1 MLVHRVGGRPTC
13 TRDAVFCLVSLARI
27 KNEVCFPSEFVMTMR
42 LGLLCAAVLSA
53 IVAAC
58 GEHDTAPN
66 VAAPGAPAGAKTRLL
81 ETGTDLLQEMQPID
95 ALNVYVNGFHFM
107 NGNMRAQMEAHHYCS
122 VLNEDVKQC
131 VLFDSNGPD
140 AKLTGVEYII
150 SRRVFETLP
159 RSEKALWHS
168 HAYEVKS
175 GQLIAPGVPEAA
187 EHAFMEDMAGTYG
200 KTWHTWQTD
209 QNFALPVGHPMLM
222 VGFTADGQAN
232 VGMIAARDKRFDV
245 ATEEKRRNRKDIHS
259 PRIVAGADAW
269 KQGEAMQ
276 LMLHP
281 TTVQRTRS
289 LNQAD
294 EVLTRRE
301 TNQEALARLYRADRG
316 G

>member
-1 MLVHRVGGRPTC
+1 MPMRSSLCVLAVSTALVV
-13 TRDAVFCLVSLARI
+13 
-27 KNEVCFPSEFVMTMR
+27 
-42 LGLLCAAVLSA
+42 
-53 IVAAC
+53 AC
-58 GEHDTAPN
+58 GKHDASSN

-81 ETGTDLLQEMQPID
+81 EAGTDLLQEMQPID
-95 ALNVYVNGFHFM
+95 ALNVYVDGFHFV
-107 NGNMRAQMEAHHYCS
+107 NGNMRAQMESHHYCS

-131 VLFDSNGPD
+131 VLFDGNGPD

-187 EHAFMEDMAGTYG
+187 EHAFMAEMAGTYG

-209 QNFALPVGHPMLM
+209 QNFALPVGHPLLM

-245 ATEEKRRNRKDIHS
+245 VTAEKRRNRKDIHS

-269 KQGEAMQ
+269 RQGEALQ

-281 TTVQRTRS
+281 TAVPPMRS

-294 EVLTRRE
+294 EVLTGRDTTRG
-301 TNQEALARLYRADRG
+301 QALARLYPANDG
-316 G
+316 A